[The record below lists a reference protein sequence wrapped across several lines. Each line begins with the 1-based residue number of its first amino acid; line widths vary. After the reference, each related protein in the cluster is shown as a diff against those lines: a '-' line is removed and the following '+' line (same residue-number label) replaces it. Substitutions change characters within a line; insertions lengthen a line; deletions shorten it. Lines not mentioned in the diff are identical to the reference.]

1 MLKLRITTAAIGIP
15 VALYLMIQGGP
26 LFFSSVIL
34 LALAAWQEFCG
45 LMAAAHVKVLRAAG
59 AALVVVLG
67 LCAWF
72 GQPLELLLFY
82 SLAGPVLFLLWLWI
96 YRGTP
101 ERLPEVAYSWFGIAY
116 IGLLFA
122 HFILLRRVDAMLPY
136 FWLALIGTW
145 ASDSGAYFVGCR
157 YGRHYLAKNISPA
170 KTVEGALGGMLTCL
184 AAVLLGGI
192 YVFALPAREL
202 WALGLLIAIAAPVG
216 DLAESALKRFAGIKD
231 SGRLFPGH
239 GGVLDRFDSLLF
251 VVPTVYYYIYLTWL
265 WLPAQRG

>member
-1 MLKLRITTAAIGIP
+1 MLKLRIATAAIGIP
-15 VALYLMIQGGP
+15 AALFLMIQGGP
-26 LFFSSVIL
+26 IFFTAVIF
-34 LALAAWQEFCG
+34 LALIGWHEFCG
-45 LMAAAHVKVLRAAG
+45 LMAAARIKILRAAG
-59 AALVVVLG
+59 ALLVVVLCV
-67 LCAWF
+67 CAWL

-82 SLAGPVLFLLWLWI
+82 SLAGPTLFLLWLWI

-101 ERLPEVAYSWFGIAY
+101 ERLPEVAFSWFGIAY

-145 ASDSGAYFVGCR
+145 ASDSGAFFVGCR
-157 YGRHYLAKNISPA
+157 FGKHSLAVNISPA
-170 KTVEGALGGMLTCL
+170 KTIEGALGGMAACL
-184 AAVLLGGI
+184 LAVVLGGI
-192 YVFALPAREL
+192 YFFHLDTADLL
-202 WALGLLIAIAAPVG
+202 FLGLLIAVAAPVG

-251 VVPTVYYYIYLTWL
+251 VVPAVYYYVYLTWT
-265 WLPAQRG
+265 WRQFSF

>member
-1 MLKLRITTAAIGIP
+1 MLKLRIATAAIGIP
-15 VALYLMIQGGP
+15 VALFLLIQGGP
-26 LFFSSVIL
+26 LFFTAVIIL
-34 LALAAWQEFCG
+34 SLIAWHEFCG
-45 LMAAAHVKVLRAAG
+45 LMAAAHVKILRFAG
-59 AALVVVLG
+59 AVLVVILS
-67 LCAWF
+67 LCAWI

-82 SLAGPVLFLLWLWI
+82 SLAGPTLFLLWLWI
-96 YRGTP
+96 YQGTP

-157 YGRHYLAKNISPA
+157 FGRHFLAKNISPA
-170 KTVEGALGGMLTCL
+170 KTVEGALGGVAFCL
-184 AAVLLGGI
+184 LAVLLGGI
-192 YVFALPAREL
+192 YFFHLSMPDL
-202 WALGLLIAIAAPVG
+202 FGLGMLIALAAPVG

-251 VVPTVYYYIYLTWL
+251 VVPSVYYYVYLTWM
-265 WLPAQRG
+265 WQRISI

>member
-1 MLKLRITTAAIGIP
+1 MLKLRLTTAAIGIP
-15 VALYLMIQGGP
+15 VALFLLMQGGP
-26 LFFSSVIL
+26 LFFAAIIIL
-34 LALAAWQEFCG
+34 SLVAWHEFCG
-45 LMAAAHVKVLRAAG
+45 LMAAAGIKVLRAAG
-59 AALVVVLG
+59 AALVVALAV
-67 LCAWF
+67 CAWI

-82 SLAGPVLFLLWLWI
+82 SLAGPVLFLLWLWL

-122 HFILLRRVDAMLPY
+122 HFVLLRRVDAMLPY

-157 YGRHYLAKNISPA
+157 FGRRSLAKNISPA
-170 KTVEGALGGMLTCL
+170 KTIEGALGGVLTCL
-184 AAVLLGGI
+184 AAVVLGGL
-192 YVFALPAREL
+192 YVFDLPVQEL
-202 WALGLLIAIAAPVG
+202 FGLGLLIAIAAPVG
-216 DLAESALKRFAGIKD
+216 DLAESTLKRFAGIKD

-251 VVPTVYYYIYLTWL
+251 VVPSVYYYIYLTRL
-265 WLPAQRG
+265 WMNV